1 MEEVSVLIGK
11 SQAGDKEARDIL
23 IESNLGLVH
32 HIVKRF
38 AGRGYDTEDLFQIGT
53 IGLIKAIDNFN
64 LEYDVRFSTYA
75 VPMIMGEIKRFLR
88 DDGMIKVSR
97 SLKENAMRAKMAMEI
112 LRNRLGR
119 EPLLTEVAEEAG
131 LSVEEISMALEA
143 GAEVES
149 IYKAVPQSD
158 GSEMYLVDKVAC
170 QAGSAQ
176 VVSGGQTE
184 DYEKEKVLNHLL
196 LHQLLSALTDRERML
211 IQLRY
216 FQEKTQSEVATL
228 LGISQVQ
235 VSRMEK
241 RILLRMREE
250 IS

>member
-1 MEEVSVLIGK
+1 
-11 SQAGDKEARDIL
+11 
-23 IESNLGLVH
+23 
-32 HIVKRF
+32 
-38 AGRGYDTEDLFQIGT
+38 
-53 IGLIKAIDNFN
+53 
-64 LEYDVRFSTYA
+64 
-75 VPMIMGEIKRFLR
+75 MIMGEIKRFLR

-97 SLKENAMRAKMAMEI
+97 SLKENAMRAKTAMEI

-131 LSVEEISMALEA
+131 ISVEEISLALEA

-170 QAGSAQ
+170 QAGSIQ
-176 VVSGGQTE
+176 VSSDASQ
-184 DYEKEKVLNHLL
+184 DYEKEQVINHLL
-196 LHQLLSALTDRERML
+196 LVQLLSALTEKERLL
-211 IQLRY
+211 IQMRY
-216 FQEKTQSEVATL
+216 FQEKTQSEVAAV